1 MNALTHGAVVRPP
14 AAAWRGDRTT
24 SNASRRRRLLIL
36 EAATVV
42 GGLLGLVVAMVMLR
56 FALQPNPAL
65 PHAVAVATTLIA
77 LAVSFASFF
86 AASRVA
92 ETGLALPSA

>member
-14 AAAWRGDRTT
+14 VAAWRGDRTT
-24 SNASRRRRLLIL
+24 PIAARRRRLLML
-36 EAATVV
+36 EAVTVV
-42 GGLLGLVVAMVMLR
+42 AGLLGLVVAMVMLR

-65 PHAVAVATTLIA
+65 PHAVAVATTLVA
-77 LAVSFASFF
+77 LAASFASLF

-92 ETGLALPSA
+92 EAGLAPPSA